1 MRAASYPE
9 TIDRARCATPEPG
22 AAMADSG
29 YDGILL
35 DRLATQAAEILEAE
49 QSCIFVRDHDDP
61 TMTIIAAAHGPA
73 EDSLGKRVDAFAEHS
88 QGTRAPAAAV
98 QLQWEGELHGALSV
112 TSEVHPRRFSAGDL
126 AVLRTLG
133 VVAGAAVSHLQARK
147 SPGTDVRGPIRDFT
161 AALDRR
167 DGYTARHSQDVV
179 ATACEIGTAFGLG
192 QAELAEL
199 EVAALLHDIGKVWV
213 PDEILKKPGPLT
225 AEERAVISQHP
236 IWGAAMLTR
245 VPGLEAVATIV
256 RYHHERW
263 DGTGYPHGLSG
274 SRIPL
279 TSRII
284 AVCDAHNAMTSDRPY
299 RNAIGRERALSELRH
314 GAGRQFDPGVVTQF
328 EAALP
333 SSVAA

>member
-1 MRAASYPE
+1 M
-9 TIDRARCATPEPG
+9 
-22 AAMADSG
+22 MAGSG
-29 YDGILL
+29 YDGIVL
-35 DRLATQAAEILEAE
+35 DRLAKQAAQILEAE
-49 QSCIFVRDHDDP
+49 QSCIFVRDHEDP
-61 TMTIIAAAHGPA
+61 TMTIIAAAQGPA
-73 EDSLGKRVDAFAEHS
+73 EDSLGKRVDAIVEHS
-88 QGTRAPAAAV
+88 QGARAPAAAV
-98 QLQWEGELHGALSV
+98 QLRWEGELHGALSV
-112 TSEVHPRRFSAGDL
+112 GSEGHARRFSPAEL

-133 VVAGAAVSHLQARK
+133 VVAGAAVSHLQARQ
-147 SPGTDVRGPIRDFT
+147 SSGADVRNPIRDLT

-179 ATACEIGTAFGLG
+179 ATAREIGTALGLA
-192 QAELAEL
+192 QAALAEL

-213 PDEILKKPGPLT
+213 PDEILSKRGPLT

-245 VPGLEAVATIV
+245 VPGLEAAATIV

-274 SRIPL
+274 TRIPIA
-279 TSRII
+279 SRII

-299 RNAIGRERALSELRH
+299 RKAMARERALSELRH
-314 GAGRQFDPGVVTQF
+314 GAGGQFDPGVVTQF

-333 SSVAA
+333 RAAAA